1 VSVSRWLLAWGGV
14 LFLTLPGGC
23 FSRPGLGPAAD
34 LLSFVSPPVR
44 RPKES
49 RQSKGDPDVRDP
61 FASLRGNLRRGGC
74 GVRRETHFALR
85 ATFKHHGESDHEAS
99 LSFGRLAT
107 PQPPRRRR

>member
-1 VSVSRWLLAWGGV
+1 M
-14 LFLTLPGGC
+14 TLPGGG

-34 LLSFVSPPVR
+34 LPFFDSSKKG
-44 RPKES
+44 RPK
-49 RQSKGDPDVRDP
+49 KDDPNVRDP

-107 PQPPRRRR
+107 P